1 MLIVVHFIINQQ
13 LFLQKFTLLVVEDL
27 EQQAENRKLL
37 VSIKLEVQVP
47 LLSMEVIVD
56 NNFYRLM
63 QKLLQLNKKF

>member
-1 MLIVVHFIINQQ
+1 VVHFIINQQ